1 MCGMRDQEI
10 EFACLAEEGDALRPM
25 RLRYGVTRNE
35 ATHHEPLEVGL
46 AQEDAEVP
54 ADDDATWA
62 DVETERQPV
71 ESTRSSCLPD
81 EVDEMLVATAAESD
95 AMHIVG
101 S

>member
-54 ADDDATWA
+54 ADDDATARTDLEAGRLGQIVLRPHAYGEDNEIGWK
-62 DVETERQPV
+62 T
-71 ESTRSSCLPD
+71 
-81 EVDEMLVATAAESD
+81 ATTLRDHDQAA
-95 AMHIVG
+95 V
-101 S
+101 